1 MNYLFQTTK
10 EWALAIVCLLL
21 IATQFFTQTIE
32 LVYPIINWQGGNRLN
47 MEVSKDMQ
55 EGKYYQCGEMV
66 LARFI
71 LHKQREYVGEIQWK
85 LVSNMPGGNAYVYQ
99 TRIVSSHIGITDH
112 WAKVETLP
120 DICMPGKYHFE
131 GTVSYPVMFGKVI
144 YTIRTVPFL
153 VKERK
158 EPKP

>member
-1 MNYLFQTTK
+1 MHHIFNTTK
-10 EWALAIVCLLL
+10 EWGLAIACLFLL
-21 IATQFFTQTIE
+21 MTQLFPQAVE
-32 LVYPIINWQGGNRLN
+32 LVYPIIDWQGGNRLE
-47 MEVSKDMQ
+47 MEVSKDMR
-55 EGKYYQCGEMV
+55 EGKSYQCGEMV
-66 LARFI
+66 LARFM
-71 LHKQREYVGEIQWK
+71 LQKQRNAVGEIQWK
-85 LVSNMPGGNAYVYQ
+85 LCSNTPGGNAYVYQ